1 MKWKHILFFI
11 YSVVVAIL
19 LVSVIHSGYS
29 YLFDPDELFNVNI
42 VFLLRHGLIPYRD
55 IFITYTPFF
64 SWFLTPISYFT
75 GFTFHFLEAARVT
88 MIVLFIIRLVL
99 IFFIARKL
107 FGPLV
112 AYISIPLS
120 LFDPFTVFTGMQIR
134 PDNLMMSLYIAG
146 LLLVFYWYFCK
157 KTYPLILAA
166 FLLGAS
172 TVILLKNIPATCF
185 ISLFILF
192 DLIKAKNYRHI
203 GLFIVSMV
211 LPVVSFALW
220 VCYKGIFPL
229 MIQQIVFDPKYLND
243 TLRYPQNILNYYWPP
258 NFVLYGFPG
267 RPITWVYELCLPL
280 VAFAGMFTTLLNLK
294 TFGSK
299 GRLVGWF
306 TAACLLQ
313 WVSLLF
319 VRSVFIQYFLPV
331 SWFFALFA
339 AYALVL
345 TYETIG
351 VNRIYRQIVSIA
363 AILLLIGGLIVSWKA
378 NNTRSLSSYAAQEA
392 YLKSQWRVIPET
404 AVVFPGTLF
413 RLNIYPINYGTN
425 FVDIPH
431 FMINRYG
438 SPSEYL
444 ERYRIPY
451 VVLDPYNFSFLDAQ
465 TQEYIKAHYQQDLQ
479 DQNMWTL
486 RN

>member
-1 MKWKHILFFI
+1 MKWKHILFVI

-29 YLFDPDELFNVNI
+29 YVFDPDELFNVNI
-42 VFLLRHGLIPYRD
+42 VFLLRHGLIIYRD

-64 SWFLTPISYFT
+64 SWFLTPISYLI

-88 MIVLFIIRLVL
+88 MIVLFVIRLML

-112 AYISIPLS
+112 AYFSIPLC

-134 PDNLMMSLYIAG
+134 PDNLMMTLYIAG
-146 LLLVFYWYFCK
+146 IL
-157 KTYPLILAA
+157 LILHWYLHKKSSALPWA
-166 FLLGAS
+166 GLLLGAS
-172 TVILLKNIPATCF
+172 VVTLLKNIPATF
-185 ISLFILF
+185 FVVLFIIIEC
-192 DLIKAKNYRHI
+192 IKARNYRD
-203 GLFIVSMV
+203 LTRFMVAMIVPIAC
-211 LPVVSFALW
+211 LIAW
-220 VCYKGIFPL
+220 AWYKGILPS
-229 MIQQIVFDPKYLND
+229 MVQQLVFDPKQLND

-267 RPITWVYELCLPL
+267 RPVTWVYELCLPP
-280 VAFAGMFTTLLNLK
+280 VAFAGMFTTFLNLK
-294 TFGSK
+294 TFGAK
-299 GRLVGWF
+299 GRLVSWF

-331 SWFFALFA
+331 SWFLAIFASYTLTS
-339 AYALVL
+339 

-351 VNRIYRQIVSIA
+351 AGRFYRQIISAA
-363 AILLLIGGLIVSWKA
+363 AILMLIGGLVVSWKA
-378 NNTRSLSSYAAQEA
+378 NNTRALSSFAAQEA

-404 AVVFPGTLF
+404 SVVFPGTLF
-413 RLNIYPINYGTN
+413 RVSIYPLGYEVN
-425 FVDIPH
+425 FVDFSNI
-431 FMINRYG
+431 MERYE
-438 SPSEYL
+438 SPSVYL
-444 ERYRIPY
+444 QRYRVPY
-451 VVLDPYNFSFLDAQ
+451 VVIDPYNFSFLDAQ
-465 TQEYIKAHYQQDLQ
+465 TQEYIKAHYRQNPQ

>member
-1 MKWKHILFFI
+1 MKWKHILFVI

-42 VFLLRHGLIPYRD
+42 VFLLRHGLIIYRD

-64 SWFLTPISYFT
+64 SWFLTPISYLT

-88 MIVLFIIRLVL
+88 MIVLFIIRLML

-112 AYISIPLS
+112 AYISIPFC

-134 PDNLMMSLYIAG
+134 PDNLMMTLYIAG
-146 LLLVFYWYFCK
+146 ILFVLYWYINK
-157 KTYPLILAA
+157 KKSVLTWAG
-166 FLLGAS
+166 LLMGAS
-172 TVILLKNIPATCF
+172 AVILLKNIPATCF
-185 ISLFILF
+185 ITLFILVE
-192 DLIKAKNYRHI
+192 LIKTRNYRQI
-203 GLFIVSMV
+203 GLFIVAMV

-220 VCYKGIFPL
+220 AWYKGIFPS
-229 MIQQIVFDPKYLND
+229 MIQQIVFDPKQLND

-280 VAFAGMFTTLLNLK
+280 FAFAGIFTTFLNLK

-319 VRSVFIQYFLPV
+319 VKSVFIQYFLPV
-331 SWFFALFA
+331 SWFLALFA
-339 AYALVL
+339 ACSINSV
-345 TYETIG
+345 YEK
-351 VNRIYRQIVSIA
+351 VVMNRIYRNIA
-363 AILLLIGGLIVSWKA
+363 CIAGVFMLIGGLIVSWKA
-378 NNTRSLSSYAAQEA
+378 NNTRALSSSGAQKL
-392 YLKSQWRVIPET
+392 YLESQWRVIPEN

-413 RLNIYPINYGTN
+413 RVSIYPLGYEVN
-425 FVDIPH
+425 FVDFSSILE
-431 FMINRYG
+431 RYG
-438 SPSEYL
+438 SPSIYL
-444 ERYRIPY
+444 ARYRIPY
-451 VVLDPYNFSFLDAQ
+451 VVLDSYNFSFLDAQ
-465 TQEYIKAHYQQDLQ
+465 TQEYIRVHYQKNPQ
-479 DQNMWTL
+479 DQNIWVL
-486 RN
+486 RS